1 MKRNFAGTLTL
12 SRFFWRQERRQV
24 VLWALA
30 IVLLNFLVVVSYAQ
44 IYKSPAERAAMA
56 QTMRNPAMTFML
68 GPGWG
73 LDNYTIGA
81 MVGHEMLLFAAML
94 AAIMNILV
102 VQALT
107 RSSEEDGRHELLLS
121 LPVGSLS
128 SLAAPL
134 VLALMQNAGLAL
146 ATGLAL
152 WVPGVESVDL
162 AGSLLFGTALV
173 TTGFFF
179 AGLTAL
185 FAQLAETSRANLIL
199 SLSVLGLLYVLRG
212 LGDLGREWLSLATPL
227 GLILRTQ
234 VYVANYW
241 WPVGI
246 MLAAAGVLWTGAFL
260 ELGTGPG
267 LRLSPGPGRQ
277 AAGFQALA
285 QPLRVG
291 PPPAA
296 QRHHQLALCP
306 ASPGRLLRFGLR

>member
-1 MKRNFAGTLTL
+1 M
-12 SRFFWRQERRQV
+12 

-162 AGSLLFGTALV
+162 AGSLLFGTAVGHHRFLFC
-173 TTGFFF
+173 GFDRSLCP
-179 AGLTAL
+179 AGRD
-185 FAQLAETSRANLIL
+185 F
-199 SLSVLGLLYVLRG
+199 
-212 LGDLGREWLSLATPL
+212 
-227 GLILRTQ
+227 
-234 VYVANYW
+234 
-241 WPVGI
+241 
-246 MLAAAGVLWTGAFL
+246 
-260 ELGTGPG
+260 PG
-267 LRLSPGPGRQ
+267 QPNSFPISPGP
-277 AAGFQALA
+277 
-285 QPLRVG
+285 
-291 PPPAA
+291 
-296 QRHHQLALCP
+296 ALCTEG
-306 ASPGRLLRFGLR
+306 PG